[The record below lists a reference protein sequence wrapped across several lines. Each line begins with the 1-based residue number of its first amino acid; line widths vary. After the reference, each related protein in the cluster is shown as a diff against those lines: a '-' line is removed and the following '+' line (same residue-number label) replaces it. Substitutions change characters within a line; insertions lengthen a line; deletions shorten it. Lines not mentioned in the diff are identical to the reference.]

1 MKNILPFLLLLL
13 AIPVFGWSE
22 SHKTISV
29 YYPSPYGEYEE
40 LRTYKLS
47 VGSTLMVEPLNDGVM
62 LLQKEILFKENPP
75 SPNTARIT
83 FDPTDGSLY
92 ITATGK
98 IVIGDPTRAAVTIDP
113 SNGKV
118 TVTGNLEVTG
128 NGTVAGHLQVNTLR
142 VQDRVKGNLRVEN
155 NLRVDHD
162 LRVNGRIYYCGG

>member
-1 MKNILPFLLLLL
+1 MKNTFLLLLL
-13 AIPVFGWSE
+13 SLVIPVFGWSE

-47 VGSTLMVEPLNDGVM
+47 VGSSLMGEALEDGVIV
-62 LLQKEILFKENPP
+62 LQKEIFFKDITSNV
-75 SPNTARIT
+75 ARVT

-98 IVIGDPTRAAVTIDP
+98 VVIGDPARAAVTIDP

-128 NGTVAGHLQVNTLR
+128 NGTVAGHLQVNTLTI
-142 VQDRVKGNLRVEN
+142 QDRVKGNLRVEN
-155 NLRVDHD
+155 NLTVDHD